1 MDTSDYCIVVV
12 RNLAK
17 VNVRV
22 RFSLVAQTEERRLLW
37 RMAERSPLSRWDE
50 KGTRLRLA
58 SQVLADQGCGRIKA
72 VLNGI

>member
-1 MDTSDYCIVVV
+1 
-12 RNLAK
+12 
-17 VNVRV
+17 
-22 RFSLVAQTEERRLLW
+22 LLW